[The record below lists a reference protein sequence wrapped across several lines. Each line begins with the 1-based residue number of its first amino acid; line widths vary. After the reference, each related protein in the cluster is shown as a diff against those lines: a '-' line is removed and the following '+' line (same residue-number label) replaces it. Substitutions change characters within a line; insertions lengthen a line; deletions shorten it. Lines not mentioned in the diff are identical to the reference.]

1 MAMSNQQRRT
11 DNKQKAKENEED
23 AHGRR
28 QNTPTQMQQ
37 SRAES
42 NTIDMAT
49 GGRPAPMPGH
59 PMKRI
64 KRALRGPDEDRPIK
78 PLSAQMWHEASKG
91 LTVGGVQP
99 DVEVRF
105 GDGSTL
111 RLHACLL
118 ERVSPYFEAALRF
131 RRTASDSCTDAAT
144 TAAPT
149 TTVDCADGDSR
160 MVRLLIKAVYCGA
173 PSKTYS
179 CTLDQYI
186 GVVRTCNMYLA
197 PVPRYINIDKM
208 ARNFEI
214 HSYKQRL
221 TATDPAAIYYGTSA
235 DDMAAAARDI
245 NAVVGAPIVRSFSWS
260 WCNYYAPND
269 EADYE
274 DLVVIIND
282 LRYNTGRHYTSCPM
296 SVPIMCAVQ
305 YAIKCYLDQ
314 EGGSDGDDDETASVV

>member
-1 MAMSNQQRRT
+1 MQQNRT
-11 DNKQKAKENEED
+11 GNE
-23 AHGRR
+23 ATG
-28 QNTPTQMQQ
+28 TPTGAPTPT
-37 SRAES
+37 S
-42 NTIDMAT
+42 
-49 GGRPAPMPGH
+49 GRPL
-59 PMKRI
+59 KRP
-64 KRALRGPDEDRPIK
+64 KKALTGPDEDRPTR
-78 PLSAQMWHEASKG
+78 PLSARLWHEASKG

-131 RRTASDSCTDAAT
+131 RRTASESCADAA
-144 TAAPT
+144 T
-149 TTVDCADGDSR
+149 TTVDCTDGDPR
-160 MVRLLIKAVYCGA
+160 MVRLLIKAVYCGT
-173 PSKTYS
+173 PSKTYA
-179 CTLDQYI
+179 CTVDQYI
-186 GVVRTCNMYLA
+186 DVVRTCNMYLA
-197 PVPRYINIDKM
+197 LVPRYINIDKM

-221 TATDPAAIYYGTSA
+221 TATDPAAVYYATSA
-235 DDMAAAARDI
+235 DDMTAAARDI

-296 SVPIMCAVQ
+296 SVPIMCAIQ

-314 EGGSDGDDDETASVV
+314 EGGSDDDDSDDKTVSVV